1 MHARQKGLS
10 VNRFPVRMCLRA
22 PLGLQ
27 EAIEVAAAAQ
37 HTQPSEWARRALLR
51 GLEEDGFRLMPDG
64 QVGSTAVGRRSGVS
78 ADAGD
83 PA

>member
-1 MHARQKGLS
+1 MHDRQKGLS
-10 VNRFPVRMCLRA
+10 INRFPVRMCLRA

-37 HTQPSEWARRALLR
+37 HTQPSEWARQALLR
-51 GLEEDGFRLMPDG
+51 GLAQDGLTLLPNG
-64 QVGSTAVGRRSGVS
+64 QIGSTGADGRSGG
-78 ADAGD
+78 APDAGD